1 MPGNRSYITGW
12 GDYDVNTFKFYILII
27 KHIIIKFLK

>member
-1 MPGNRSYITGW
+1 MGEY
-12 GDYDVNTFKFYILII
+12 YFKFFFYAIPYVLQYI